1 MVARDVGSE
10 DSKDEKQHVQIAGR
24 ESCKDHR
31 RKGRLSKENREVGG
45 AFQQESRPTRET
57 RKLELCSGNLEK
69 EIVID
74 TSFRAKDEDRALGS
88 KGVVPQ

>member
-1 MVARDVGSE
+1 MVARDVGSK
-10 DSKDEKQHVQIAGR
+10 DLKDEKQHVQIAGR
-24 ESCKDHR
+24 ESSKDHR
-31 RKGRLSKENREVGG
+31 WKGRLSRENREVGG

-57 RKLELCSGNLEK
+57 SKLELGSGNLEK

-74 TSFRAKDEDRALGS
+74 TQFRVKDEHRALGP